1 MFEYDDETKT
11 YYCDE
16 YQFYG
21 LESVTM
27 ADIIEMLEK
36 GELCND

>member
-1 MFEYDDETKT
+1 MFTYDDETQE

-21 LESVTM
+21 LESITM

-36 GELCND
+36 GEIGND

>member
-1 MFEYDDETKT
+1 MFEEIYEGV

-21 LESVTM
+21 LESITM
-27 ADIIEMLEK
+27 EDIILMLEN
-36 GELCND
+36 GELDNE